1 MKGILSPSNGV
12 SLFFWLWSF
21 KCEGTKKPLQSVLWV
36 TSVFDLQ
43 TSNVPFLFERCFF
56 SMFVSFS
63 FRVGLCLC
71 WVPGAFSASDLMC
84 IRIVCLLQ
92 EFTTHL
98 LDLFSVLQFYQ
109 FFFSYIFSLYDP
121 SSSSI
126 LLIQFEYFHSEFY
139 YFQWWAGAVLPLSVV
154 SFFSLFFSFYFLL
167 SLFLSNIRLHLFHNN
182 ASFVISLNINSSHS
196 QK

>member
-109 FFFSYIFSLYDP
+109 FFFLYIQLIWSKFIFDFTDPVWVFSFWILLLPVMSWCCASSFSCFFLFSLLFFLLP
-121 SSSSI
+121 S
-126 LLIQFEYFHSEFY
+126 
-139 YFQWWAGAVLPLSVV
+139 LPLSLQHQATPV
-154 SFFSLFFSFYFLL
+154 S
-167 SLFLSNIRLHLFHNN
+167 
-182 ASFVISLNINSSHS
+182 
-196 QK
+196 